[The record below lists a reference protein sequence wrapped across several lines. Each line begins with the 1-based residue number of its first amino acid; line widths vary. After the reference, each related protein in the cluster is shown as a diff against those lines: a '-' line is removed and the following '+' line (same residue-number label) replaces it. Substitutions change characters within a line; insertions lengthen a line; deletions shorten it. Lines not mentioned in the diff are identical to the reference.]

1 MIFLSFYYAEQEV
14 TAAVI
19 AVKRSNYRLSLS
31 RPAPLQ
37 VNTPRQAGVVSREQE
52 IVRTASSS
60 SPVLRASSPCRL
72 QSLSRGSVPSD
83 TARNGW
89 TASAS
94 CPLYGLSFL
103 HCFLPSWRSPSRTS
117 LCIPGR
123 WGPRSLAPST
133 ALAPLPDD
141 QISCSASPAHTKQT
155 PPVHL

>member
-14 TAAVI
+14 TAVVI

-31 RPAPLQ
+31 RLAPFQ
-37 VNTPRQAGVVSREQE
+37 VNTPRQAGVVSRERE

-60 SPVLRASSPCRL
+60 ALFSARLLPAGCNPCPEAVSRQTQHGTAEPPPLPAPSTGYPPSLVSYPLGALPVGRVCI
-72 QSLSRGSVPSD
+72 
-83 TARNGW
+83 
-89 TASAS
+89 
-94 CPLYGLSFL
+94 
-103 HCFLPSWRSPSRTS
+103 LPRQV
-117 LCIPGR
+117 
-123 WGPRSLAPST
+123 GPRSLAPST